1 MLKIFLIYIWTLCFS
16 GLPNCYAFFENSRR
30 SIIEG
35 IRILNIIK
43 RTKSPKLLFSNF
55 QKSYAK
61 GNKKIQKNTF
71 HHNEAMET
79 FWENIICW
87 RMEGLI
93 IYLIVANSSRFI
105 RRLPGFGL
113 SQESLT
119 DLRLSWIYSYNTD
132 NNFMQA
138 CLSISMSFRM
148 KQVPYV
154 IHALLQ
160 QHCFR
165 F

>member
-1 MLKIFLIYIWTLCFS
+1 
-16 GLPNCYAFFENSRR
+16 
-30 SIIEG
+30 
-35 IRILNIIK
+35 
-43 RTKSPKLLFSNF
+43 
-55 QKSYAK
+55 
-61 GNKKIQKNTF
+61 
-71 HHNEAMET
+71 MET

-119 DLRLSWIYSYNTD
+119 DLRLSWISSYNTD

-138 CLSISMSFRM
+138 YLSISISFRM
-148 KQVPYV
+148 KQVPTSFTHFSSS
-154 IHALLQ
+154 IAFGFKQPLSAFMHTHNREDHAPKT
-160 QHCFR
+160 R
-165 F
+165 

>member
-1 MLKIFLIYIWTLCFS
+1 MLKIFLIYTWTLCFS
-16 GLPNCYAFFENSRR
+16 GLPNCYAFLENSRR

-43 RTKSPKLLFSNF
+43 KTKSPKLLFSNF
-55 QKSYAK
+55 QKSCAK
-61 GNKKIQKNTF
+61 GNKKIRKNTF

-79 FWENIICW
+79 FWENIIIC
-87 RMEGLI
+87 
-93 IYLIVANSSRFI
+93 LIVANSPRFI

-119 DLRLSWIYSYNTD
+119 DLRLSWICSYNTD
-132 NNFMQA
+132 NNFMLA
-138 CLSISMSFRM
+138 HLSISMSFRM